1 MTNELNNAFNK
12 IIRGYDI
19 RGVFGK
25 DLTPDLIEKIGEAFG
40 SEWNGKKIVIG
51 MDNRPHSKE
60 VLDSFL
66 RGLQLFDVEI
76 FDCGLT
82 TSPVISFIAKEKDC
96 FGVMIT
102 ASHNNISYNGIKL
115 CKPNIQ
121 SYDGVEIKNIVLKRF
136 SSDNSAKYKNN
147 TIVIQKL
154 DANSLYI
161 NFWLS
166 YMGFLTLHFGIH
178 YYF

>member
-161 NFWLS
+161 NLYNS
-166 YMGFLTLHFGIH
+166 LYHI
-178 YYF
+178 